1 MLDLSFFFFENL
13 KMLDLGCE
21 RKVWIISNYIYAN
34 LVNDTSIFEIYFH
47 NFIATKHEFLYH
59 IV

>member
-1 MLDLSFFFFENL
+1 
-13 KMLDLGCE
+13 MLDLGCE

-47 NFIATKHEFLYH
+47 NFMVTKHEFLYH